1 MSINGNDEII
11 KENNEKETDNF
22 SNIRLLEKM
31 EYKSLSDEEKQEYV
45 RYSPSL
51 QSEAYAA
58 WLNAQNG
65 MIKTYNQMVP
75 LFDKL
80 QPFTKGGKTL
90 SPIPLDSVIKSIESV
105 TKTAESMGSVVNTI
119 ASTAIVNIVA
129 EPLRNLFGL
138 VGALGGLVYAL
149 YMNPYQFIEPY
160 VSAIKSIDLD
170 GLIDYFNSE
179 TTPNIA
185 LTTPQV
191 EALPIPDVEIA
202 AEVKAGLE
210 QVKNL
215 QPSAQQMLQVAQSLK
230 AASEALKGI
239 PKGLK
244 AVSTM
249 GVSWAF
255 DAGLNEFDINFEQ
268 AQSLSTDPNGQ
279 AKQWADN
286 VNGLINKLPEKYI
299 KVSDLQKLKELEKS
313 KEDA

>member
-1 MSINGNDEII
+1 MATSGNDSLI
-11 KENNEKETDNF
+11 KENGEKITDDF
-22 SNIRLLEKM
+22 SNIKLLEKL
-31 EYKSLSDEEKQEYV
+31 EYKSLSEEEKQEYV

-51 QSEAYAA
+51 QSEAYAQ
-58 WLNAQNG
+58 WINAQNA

-80 QPFTKGGKTL
+80 QPFTKGGATL
-90 SPIPLDSVIKSIESV
+90 SPIPLDSVIKSIETV
-105 TKTAESMGSVVNTI
+105 TKTAETMGGIVNTI
-119 ASTAIVNIVA
+119 AGTAIVNIVA
-129 EPLRNLFGL
+129 EPLKNLFAL
-138 VGALGGLVYAL
+138 VGALGGLIYAL

-170 GLIDYFNSE
+170 GLISFFESE

-185 LTTPQV
+185 LTTPEV
-191 EALPIPDVEIA
+191 EAIPIPDVDIG
-202 AEVKAGLE
+202 AEVKAGLA

-215 QPSAQQMLQVAQSLK
+215 QPSAQQMLQVAKSLK
-230 AASEALKGI
+230 TASEALEGI

-255 DAGLNEFDINFEQ
+255 DVGLDAFDINFEQ

-279 AKQWADN
+279 AKKWANN
-286 VNGLINKLPEKYI
+286 VNDLINGLPEKYI
-299 KVSDLQKLKELEKS
+299 KVSDLQKLKELEKP